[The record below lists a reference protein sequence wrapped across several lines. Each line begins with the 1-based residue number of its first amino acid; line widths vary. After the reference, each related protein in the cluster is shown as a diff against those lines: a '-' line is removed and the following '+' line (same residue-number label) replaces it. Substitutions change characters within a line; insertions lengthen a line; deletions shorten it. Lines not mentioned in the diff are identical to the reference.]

1 VLNRL
6 GVPLS
11 GLRAALARMGAS
23 SENVANLQ
31 TDGYAKRR
39 TTASEGPRGGVQTR
53 VDKVALSEEG
63 KRAAETLNGAQND
76 VDLSEE
82 LIEEITARSDLTTNS
97 RVVRAADRMIRSVL
111 DLFA

>member
-1 VLNRL
+1 MLNRL

-11 GLRAALARMGAS
+11 GLRAALTRMAAS
-23 SENVANLQ
+23 SQNVANLQ

-39 TTASEGPRGGVQTR
+39 TTASEGPGGGVQAR

-63 KRAAETLNGAQND
+63 KRAAESLDGVQND
-76 VDLSEE
+76 VDASGESVDM
-82 LIEEITARSDLTTNS
+82 IAARSGLATNS
-97 RVVRAADRMIRSVL
+97 RVLRATDRMIRTVL